1 MASRGNGSL
10 THVFGELF
18 KMMAG
23 IDMLHIP
30 YRSDYTADLIS
41 GRVQVAFN
49 AVAETTGHVKDGRLH
64 ALAVTTA
71 KRFAALPDVPT
82 IGESL
87 PGYETSGWLGI
98 GAPKG
103 TPTEIVD
110 RLNREITAAVAE
122 PDVTKRLAVMGIDP
136 MSMAPAEFGKFMSA
150 ETEKWAKVVKFADIK
165 LK

>member
-49 AVAETTGHVKDGRLH
+49 AVAERQ
-64 ALAVTTA
+64 A
-71 KRFAALPDVPT
+71 
-82 IGESL
+82 
-87 PGYETSGWLGI
+87 TS
-98 GAPKG
+98 
-103 TPTEIVD
+103 
-110 RLNREITAAVAE
+110 R
-122 PDVTKRLAVMGIDP
+122 MG
-136 MSMAPAEFGKFMSA
+136 G
-150 ETEKWAKVVKFADIK
+150 
-165 LK
+165 